1 LWLGWENYIVFRR
14 RTIAERLVDER
25 RGHHTE
31 YAADGAGTFRG
42 PGGSNLFTWKGDSSV
57 TARSLQF
64 MLGSSNVFVPRS
76 TGPSWLRSQLGDLR
90 YASFLLNEKADI
102 QEIRRWF
109 PEAIVVLKPSEVKK
123 SPSTVEIVSRKSK
136 TPERSIL
143 VHKDV
148 VSTRDVTETPG
159 Y

>member
-1 LWLGWENYIVFRR
+1 MFRPPTRSCCRFRLRTAFLIWTLLALWLGWENYIVFRR

-76 TGPSWLRSQLGDLR
+76 TGPS
-90 YASFLLNEKADI
+90 
-102 QEIRRWF
+102 
-109 PEAIVVLKPSEVKK
+109 
-123 SPSTVEIVSRKSK
+123 
-136 TPERSIL
+136 
-143 VHKDV
+143 
-148 VSTRDVTETPG
+148 
-159 Y
+159 